1 MADPDVS
8 TSDIFS
14 SESPAVEDV
23 IPPFFNTTFSTHR
36 VSPLFIGPQALNETR
51 LDQLAH
57 RLRDTLVGD
66 VVRGIQIGL
75 ESLETPAGQ
84 VGPLRHVKFRWF
96 SLEDVLGDRDML
108 GEATDRARGEAADG
122 SDQGLWVEIR
132 HENAA
137 YVALLLPGYYTD
149 GHGSTVR
156 PTDWAMRPGRAATD
170 NAVDETRFIHLPLL
184 LLRMP
189 QALKH
194 VIGDWLSTTFDCR
207 VSKVSLGTKTLVNVW
222 EGWIETMGLSNK
234 GPDFVITLSFNAPL
248 RDGEGALNSDSDS
261 DGETA
266 MEAGLRSM
274 SVAIPPQDLRRFLRT
289 GEGLRPGSNSAAP
302 PLWESDARD
311 RRRLAGGN
319 MDDGWAWRRGGNTG
333 DQPFTEA
340 LGLYLQHHLALNM
353 FHPSVRII
361 QISCGGFV
369 LAQSRLKILRRGDLT
384 DDLSRAAWMFAT
396 QLGGRIRGDDLTPV
410 VPSSVSG

>member
-1 MADPDVS
+1 MADQDVS
-8 TSDIFS
+8 TSDTFY
-14 SESPAVEDV
+14 SESPIVDDV

-36 VSPLFIGPQALNETR
+36 VSPLFTGAQPLDQPR
-51 LDQLAH
+51 LDVLAH

-84 VGPLRHVKFRWF
+84 VGPLRYVKFRWF
-96 SLEDVLGDRDML
+96 SPGDVLGDRDVL
-108 GEATDRARGEAADG
+108 DDAPDRARGDAGDGADK
-122 SDQGLWVEIR
+122 GLWVEIR

-137 YVALLLPGYYTD
+137 YVALLLPGYTTQQQL
-149 GHGSTVR
+149 SSVK
-156 PTDWAMRPGRAATD
+156 PSDWAMRPGRAATD
-170 NAVDETRFIHLPLL
+170 NVLDEARFLHLPLL

-207 VSKVSLGTKTLVNVW
+207 VSKLSLGTKTLVNIW

-234 GPDFVITLSFNAPL
+234 GPDFVVTLAFNAPL
-248 RDGEGALNSDSDS
+248 RDGDGGLNSDSDS
-261 DGETA
+261 DAEET
-266 MEAGLRSM
+266 MEPGLRNM
-274 SVAIPPQDLRRFLRT
+274 SVAVPPQDLRRFLRT
-289 GEGLRPGSNSAAP
+289 GERLRPENSGTPA
-302 PLWESDARD
+302 LWEKDARE

-319 MDDGWAWRRGGNTG
+319 MDDGWAWRSATSAG
-333 DQPFTEA
+333 DQPFTAA
-340 LGLYLQHHLALNM
+340 LGRYLQHHLSLNM
-353 FHPSVRII
+353 FHPSVRIV

-396 QLGGRIRGDDLTPV
+396 QLGGRIRGDELPSV
-410 VPSSVSG
+410 IPAAVP

>member
-1 MADPDVS
+1 MADEEVS
-8 TSDIFS
+8 TSDTFY
-14 SESPAVEDV
+14 SESPVVEDV

-36 VSPLFIGPQALNETR
+36 VSPLFVGANPLNQTR

-84 VGPLRHVKFRWF
+84 VGPLRYVKFRWF
-96 SLEDVLGDRDML
+96 SPADVLGDREVLDD
-108 GEATDRARGEAADG
+108 APDRARGEAADNAG
-122 SDQGLWVEIR
+122 KGLWVEIR

-137 YVALLLPGYYTD
+137 YVALLLPGYTTL
-149 GHGSTVR
+149 GHTSSVK
-156 PTDWAMRPGRAATD
+156 PSDWAMRPGRVATD
-170 NAVDETRFIHLPLL
+170 NAVDEARFLHLPLL

-189 QALKH
+189 QPLKH

-207 VSKVSLGTKTLVNVW
+207 VSKLSLGTKTLVNVW

-234 GPDFVITLSFNAPL
+234 GPDFVVTLAFNAPL
-248 RDGEGALNSDSDS
+248 ADGDGALNSDSESDS
-261 DGETA
+261 ENTL
-266 MEAGLRSM
+266 EAGLRSM
-274 SVAIPPQDLRRFLRT
+274 SIAVAPHDLRRFLRT
-289 GEGLRPGSNSAAP
+289 GEVIRPEPGSTPA
-302 PLWESDARD
+302 LWEKDTRE

-319 MDDGWAWRRGGNTG
+319 TDDGWAWRAGMSAS
-333 DQPFTEA
+333 DQPFTAA
-340 LGLYLQHHLALNM
+340 LGRYLEHHLALNM
-353 FHPSVRII
+353 FHPSVRVI

-396 QLGGRIRGDDLTPV
+396 QLGGRIRGDELPSVIPTG
-410 VPSSVSG
+410 VP

>member
-1 MADPDVS
+1 MADQDAS
-8 TSDIFS
+8 TSDTFY
-14 SESPAVEDV
+14 SESPIVEDV

-36 VSPLFIGPQALNETR
+36 VSPLFIGPQPLDQTR

-84 VGPLRHVKFRWF
+84 VGPLRYVKFRWF
-96 SLEDVLGDRDML
+96 SPSDVLGDRDVL
-108 GEATDRARGEAADG
+108 DDAPDRARGQAAED
-122 SDQGLWVEIR
+122 SERGLWVEIR

-137 YVALLLPGYYTD
+137 YVALLLPGYTTL
-149 GHGSTVR
+149 GHSSPVK
-156 PTDWAMRPGRAATD
+156 PSDWAMRPGRTATD
-170 NAVDETRFIHLPLL
+170 GTIDETRFVHLPLL

-189 QALKH
+189 QPLKH

-207 VSKVSLGTKTLVNVW
+207 VSKLSLGTKTLVNAW

-234 GPDFVITLSFNAPL
+234 GPDFVVTLSFNAPL
-248 RDGEGALNSDSDS
+248 RDGDDSINSDSDS
-261 DGETA
+261 D
-266 MEAGLRSM
+266 MENSIEPGLRSM

-289 GEGLRPGSNSAAP
+289 GEGLQPDDAAP
-302 PLWESDARD
+302 SALWEKDARE

-319 MDDGWAWRRGGNTG
+319 TDDGWAWRTGNTTG
-333 DQPFTEA
+333 DQPFTAA
-340 LGLYLQHHLALNM
+340 LGRYLQHHLALNL
-353 FHPSVRII
+353 FHPSVRVI

-369 LAQSRLKILRRGDLT
+369 LAQSRLKVLRRGDLT

-396 QLGGRIRGDDLTPV
+396 QLGGRIRGDEL
-410 VPSSVSG
+410 PSVIGAGAS

>member
-1 MADPDVS
+1 MAERDVS
-8 TSDIFS
+8 TSDTFY
-14 SESPAVEDV
+14 SESPIVEDV

-36 VSPLFIGPQALNETR
+36 VSPLFIGAQSLDQTR
-51 LDQLAH
+51 LDLLAH

-75 ESLETPAGQ
+75 ESLETPSGQ
-84 VGPLRHVKFRWF
+84 VGPLRYVKFRWF
-96 SLEDVLGDRDML
+96 SPSDVLGDREVLDD
-108 GEATDRARGEAADG
+108 APDRARGEAGEG
-122 SDQGLWVEIR
+122 SDKGLWVEIR

-137 YVALLLPGYYTD
+137 YVALLLPGYTNL
-149 GHGSTVR
+149 HQHSSVK
-156 PTDWAMRPGRAATD
+156 PSDWAMRPGRTVTD
-170 NAVDETRFIHLPLL
+170 NSLDEARFLHLPLL

-189 QALKH
+189 QPLKH

-207 VSKVSLGTKTLVNVW
+207 VSKLSLGTKTLVNVW

-234 GPDFVITLSFNAPL
+234 GPDFVVTLAFNAPL

-261 DGETA
+261 DAEETI
-266 MEAGLRSM
+266 EPGLRNI
-274 SVAIPPQDLRRFLRT
+274 SVAIAPHDLRRFLRT
-289 GEGLRPGSNSAAP
+289 GEGLRPEVSDTPA
-302 PLWESDARD
+302 LWEKDARE

-319 MDDGWAWRRGGNTG
+319 IDDGWAWQTASSNG
-333 DQPFTEA
+333 DQPFTTA
-340 LGLYLQHHLALNM
+340 LGRYLQHHLALKL

-396 QLGGRIRGDDLTPV
+396 QLGGRIRGDELPSV
-410 VPSSVSG
+410 LPAGVP